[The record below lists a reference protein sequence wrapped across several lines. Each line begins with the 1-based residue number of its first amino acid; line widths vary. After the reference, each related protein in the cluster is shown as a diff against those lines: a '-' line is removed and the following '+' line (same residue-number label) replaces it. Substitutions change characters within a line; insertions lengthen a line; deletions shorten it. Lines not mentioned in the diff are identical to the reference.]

1 MCTNCSCI
9 GQVGVAGNSSGVL
22 GVCKLEGCGGLTLF
36 MALFFTAMFAFMAT
50 GMFNLQIVLR

>member
-1 MCTNCSCI
+1 M
-9 GQVGVAGNSSGVL
+9 AGNSSGVL